1 MSAASKAYLSEPTNR
16 DLSMIP
22 GDFGKPLI
30 GQTFEFIDDN
40 VKQMLGNYNK
50 YGPVFRLSLAFQNIV
65 ATVGP
70 EFVRQVTLDQDK
82 VFSSQAGW
90 EDMVGE
96 CLLVRTLVD

>member
-40 VKQMLGNYNK
+40 VK
-50 YGPVFRLSLAFQNIV
+50 
-65 ATVGP
+65 
-70 EFVRQVTLDQDK
+70 
-82 VFSSQAGW
+82 
-90 EDMVGE
+90 
-96 CLLVRTLVD
+96 

>member
-1 MSAASKAYLSEPTNR
+1 MSVATKTYLREPTNR

-70 EFVRQVTLDQDK
+70 EFVEASYARSGQSVL
-82 VFSSQAGW
+82 FSQAGW

-96 CLLVRTLVD
+96 FFQEA